1 MSLTD
6 TAIRNLKPSE
16 KPRKHADGEGLY
28 LLVNPNGSKL
38 WRMKFRFGGK
48 EKTLAFGAYPAVT
61 LKHAR
66 TLRDEAKTSLA
77 RAVDPSVIVKVEKA
91 QRVAGGNSFKEIAE
105 ELLAKKEDEGKAVAT
120 MKNKRFY
127 LKFALADLGSR
138 PVDEIRAPEIL
149 VALRKLEKR
158 EKLATAG
165 RVRAVIGEVF
175 RYAIATGRAESDP
188 TGALRG
194 AIKANKPRH
203 QSAITDANRFGDL
216 LRAIDAYEGRGE
228 GVKVALQ
235 LMALLYPRPGEL
247 RQAEWKE
254 FDLYNATWTIPASR
268 AKMRRD
274 HKKPLPRQAVALLM
288 GLKQWTGTGRFV
300 FPSERTVTRSM
311 SDMAMNTALR
321 SMGFSKDTHV
331 PHGFRTTASTLL
343 NQTGNF
349 SPDAIEAEL
358 AHLDRNTVRAA
369 YNRGA
374 YWEERVRMAAWWA
387 NECDRIRLGAEVIQL
402 KEKRALS

>member
-1 MSLTD
+1 
-6 TAIRNLKPSE
+6 
-16 KPRKHADGEGLY
+16 
-28 LLVNPNGSKL
+28 
-38 WRMKFRFGGK
+38 
-48 EKTLAFGAYPAVT
+48 
-61 LKHAR
+61 
-66 TLRDEAKTSLA
+66 
-77 RAVDPSVIVKVEKA
+77 
-91 QRVAGGNSFKEIAE
+91 
-105 ELLAKKEDEGKAVAT
+105 

>member
-6 TAIRNLKPSE
+6 TAIRNLKPSD
-16 KPRKHADGEGLY
+16 KPRKHADAEGLY

-38 WRMKFRFGGK
+38 WRMKYRFGGK
-48 EKTLAFGAYPAVT
+48 EKTLSFGAYPSTT
-61 LKHAR
+61 LKDAR
-66 TLRDEAKTSLA
+66 TLRDEAKASLA
-77 RAVDPSVIVKVEKA
+77 KAIDPSVTAKIEKA
-91 QRVAGGNSFKEIAE
+91 QRLAGGNSFKEVAE
-105 ELLAKKEDEGKAVAT
+105 ELLAKKQAEGKAVAT
-120 MKNKRFY
+120 MKNKHFY
-127 LKFALADLGSR
+127 LRFAIADLGSR

-149 VALRKLEKR
+149 ITLRKLEKR

-165 RVRAVIGEVF
+165 RVRAGIGEVF

-194 AIKANKPRH
+194 AIKANKPKH
-203 QSAITDANRFGDL
+203 QSAIIDGKNFGDL

-254 FDLYNATWTIPASR
+254 FDLDMAIWTIPASR

-274 HKKPLPRQAVALLM
+274 HKKPLPPQAVALLKGM
-288 GLKQWTGTGRFV
+288 REWTGAGRYV

-343 NQTGNF
+343 NQAGKFN
-349 SPDAIEAEL
+349 PDAIEAEL
-358 AHLDRNTVRAA
+358 AHLDPNAVRAA
-369 YNRGA
+369 YHRGV
-374 YWEERVRMAAWWA
+374 YWDERVGMAAWWA
-387 NECDRIRLGAEVIQL
+387 DECDKMRLGAELIQL
-402 KEKRALS
+402 RERSA

>member
-6 TAIRNLKPSE
+6 TAIRNLKPSD

-28 LLVNPNGSKL
+28 LLINPNGSKL
-38 WRMKFRFGGK
+38 WRMKYRFGGR
-48 EKTLAFGAYPAVT
+48 EKTLAFGAYPATT
-61 LKHAR
+61 LKDAR
-66 TLRDEAKTSLA
+66 KLRDEAKASLA
-77 RAVDPSVIVKVEKA
+77 KAVDPSVTAKVEKA
-91 QRVAGGNSFKEIAE
+91 QRLAGGNSFQEVAE
-105 ELLAKKEDEGKAVAT
+105 ELLTKKKAEGKAAAT
-120 MKNKRFY
+120 MKNKQFY
-127 LKFALADLGSR
+127 LRFAISDLGSR
-138 PVDEIRAPEIL
+138 PIDDIRAPEIL
-149 VALRKLEKR
+149 ITLRKLEKR

-194 AIKANKPRH
+194 AIKANKPKH
-203 QSAITDANRFGDL
+203 QSAIIDERAFGDL

-247 RQAEWKE
+247 RQAEWNE
-254 FDLYNATWTIPASR
+254 FDLDKAMWTIPACR

-274 HKKPLPRQAVALLM
+274 HKKPLPPQALALLQGM
-288 GLKQWTGTGRFV
+288 QKWTGTGRFV
-300 FPSERTVTRSM
+300 FPSERTVTRAM

-331 PHGFRTTASTLL
+331 PHGFRTTASTML
-343 NQTGNF
+343 NQSGKFN
-349 SPDAIEAEL
+349 PDAIEAEL
-358 AHLDRNTVRAA
+358 AHLDSNAV
-369 YNRGA
+369 RGA
-374 YWEERVRMAAWWA
+374 YHRGIYWEERVRMAAWWA
-387 NECDRIRLGAEVIQL
+387 DNCDLMKSSGHDL
-402 KEKRALS
+402 LHNGKL